1 MNKREPKLAT
11 KREITR
17 AMKESANLWEA
28 FTEMEVKLNS
38 IRADLER
45 LDEKITEEVDED
57 ADILL

>member
-1 MNKREPKLAT
+1 MNKREPKMAT

-45 LDEKITEEVDED
+45 LDEKITEEVEED